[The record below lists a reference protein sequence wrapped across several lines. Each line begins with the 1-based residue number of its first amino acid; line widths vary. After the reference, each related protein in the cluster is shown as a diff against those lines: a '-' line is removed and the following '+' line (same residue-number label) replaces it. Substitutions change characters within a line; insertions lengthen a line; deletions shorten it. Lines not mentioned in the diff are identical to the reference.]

1 MPGIRHWPWLSL
13 QPDCGY
19 SCRVEASRSAIA
31 LGLVLALATPA
42 RAAGGR
48 AADQPLVI
56 LTEAGREDAEDAAF
70 FASVRAL
77 AAEIGIGVST
87 HPVPSLQ
94 AVRDTLLAQARRE
107 TKPFLVAWILRENG
121 TRKIHLFDPWKNQ
134 LRTRTIQAGESAR
147 ANAETLALILRA
159 ELFAYLN
166 EPPPSPPPP
175 PQPPQ
180 PPPPPRPDPH
190 WALTLSYVAGTF
202 VRDQHVQQG
211 VRLGL
216 AHRWSRLRLGA
227 HYGFL
232 SGQDVRA
239 EDVAMTVRRHPF
251 DLDMGYASPEHLRL
265 RLVAEAFLSGDVVS
279 RHTSSAT
286 EPLSAQPDD
295 QRFVIGAGLRGRA
308 ELLIIRNLIV
318 HVAFGTEA
326 PLNPYEFRVTR
337 GTSSMTMARLL
348 PVRVSGE
355 VGVSI
360 LAF

>member
-1 MPGIRHWPWLSL
+1 
-13 QPDCGY
+13 
-19 SCRVEASRSAIA
+19 VEVSRPAIA
-31 LGLVLALATPA
+31 LGLVLALAHPA

-48 AADQPLVI
+48 ATDQPLVI

-70 FASVRAL
+70 FSSVRAL
-77 AAEIGIGVST
+77 AAEIGIGVSA
-87 HPVPSLQ
+87 HPVPSFQ

-134 LRTRTIQAGESAR
+134 LRTRTIEAGESAR

-159 ELFAYLN
+159 ELLAYLA
-166 EPPPSPPPP
+166 EPPPP
-175 PQPPQ
+175 PPPPLAPPPQ
-180 PPPPPRPDPH
+180 PPPPPRPGPH

-216 AHRWSRLRLGA
+216 SHRWSRLRLGA

-232 SGQDVRA
+232 SGQDVRT

-251 DLDMGYASPEHLRL
+251 DLDVGYASSEHLRL

-279 RHTSSAT
+279 RHTSSAA
-286 EPLSAQPDD
+286 EPLLAQPDD
-295 QRFVIGAGLRGRA
+295 HRFVIGAGLRGRA
-308 ELLIIRNLIV
+308 ELRIFRNLIV
-318 HVAFGTEA
+318 HVVLGTEA
-326 PLNPYEFRVTR
+326 PLNPHDFQITR
-337 GTSSMTMARLL
+337 GTTSTTVARLV